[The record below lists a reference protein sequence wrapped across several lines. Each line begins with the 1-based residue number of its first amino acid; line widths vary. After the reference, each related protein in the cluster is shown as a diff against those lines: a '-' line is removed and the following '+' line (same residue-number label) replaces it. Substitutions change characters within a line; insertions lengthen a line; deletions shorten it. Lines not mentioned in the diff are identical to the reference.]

1 MSKNNAG
8 LLTFRVKVHNFNA
21 DMSLEKLG
29 QILHDAIDAK
39 TLETIQEHTKDQ
51 QWIYEIEAYA
61 KLDGDN
67 KHSSIGQNLKNIE
80 NADFLTFE
88 TAAAAYQIGL
98 PNGRI
103 LRLLKEEDGLP
114 IVEIIAKTLL
124 PLDTT
129 QRAIDNLIEKGE
141 IQGLISD
148 EGIPKYYIKER

>member
-8 LLTFRVKVHNFNA
+8 VLTFRVIVRNFNA
-21 DMSLEKLG
+21 DLPLEKLG
-29 QILHDAIDAK
+29 QLLHDTIDQT

-51 QWIYEIEAYA
+51 QWIYEVEAYA
-61 KLDGDN
+61 KHDGDN
-67 KHSSIGQNLKNIE
+67 KHSSIGHNLKNIE

-88 TAAAAYQIGL
+88 TPAAAYQIGL
-98 PNGRI
+98 PNERI
-103 LRLLKEEDGLP
+103 LRLLKEEDGLQ

-141 IQGLISD
+141 IQGLISH